1 MKRFYKNAGTSAVE
15 DGFAVQLDGRNIK
28 TPAKAGLVL
37 PALALAEAVAAEWQA
52 QGEEIDPQSMPIMTL
67 ASTVIDRVVPNHGE
81 VAEIVASYGESDLLC
96 YRATAEQPELV
107 KRQHE
112 AWQPWLDWAMRQ
124 LDAPLSVTEGI
135 MHVDQPSDSLN
146 ALKTVVEAC
155 DAYELASLHEF
166 TSLTGSLVLGIAVLK
181 GELEAGTAFDLAH
194 VDEEHQA
201 ELWGRDEEAE
211 ARLEKRKGD
220 LLNAAEFLRLL
231 RLA

>member
-37 PALALAEAVAAEWQA
+37 PALALAEAVAVEWQA

-67 ASTVIDRVVPNHGE
+67 ASTVIDRVVPNHAE

-107 KRQHE
+107 KRQQD

-220 LLNAAEFLRLL
+220 LLNAAEFLRFL